1 MPKIPMDGKA
11 AKRLLG
17 YVWKGHKGQLIAVLI
32 CILVSAI
39 TGVAGSLFTQRLID
53 DYITPLL
60 LSPSPVFTGLLQAIL
75 MMAVVYLAGTLAA
88 FAYNRIMVSVSQGV
102 LKQIR
107 DGLFAMMQALP
118 IRYFDTHS
126 HGDIMSVYTNDT
138 DTLRQA
144 VSQSL
149 PQMFSA
155 VITVV
160 AVFIAMI
167 TTSIPLTVLVL
178 LCVAGMLLVSRKVAG
193 KSRRYFIRQQA
204 SLGSL
209 NGYIE
214 EMVHGQKVIKVF
226 CHEEKAKEEFD
237 RLNGELFEDAD
248 AANKY
253 ANILM
258 PIMGNM
264 GHLQYVLVA
273 VVGGALALS
282 GISSLTL
289 GAIAAF
295 LQLSRSF
302 SQPISQMSQQF
313 NSVVM
318 ALAGAGR
325 IFALMDEEPETD
337 EGYVSLVNA
346 REENGV
352 LCETE
357 EHTGLWAWKHPH
369 GDGSVT
375 YTKLT
380 GDVRFFNVDFAYEED
395 KTVLHGVTLY
405 AEPGQK
411 VALVGATGAGKT
423 TITNL
428 LNRFY
433 DIADGKIRYDGI
445 NINKIHKSDLRR
457 SLGIVLQDTNL
468 FTGTVAENIRYGKP
482 DATDEEVRAAARLAN
497 ADGFIE
503 RLPEGYNTMLNGAG
517 AGLSQ
522 GQRQLL
528 SIARAAIADPPVMIL
543 DEATSSIDTRTEA
556 IVQKGMDGLMK
567 GRTVF
572 VIAHRLST
580 VQNADAILVLD
591 HGEVIERGSHDS
603 LIQEKG
609 VYYRLYTGAFEL
621 E

>member
-17 YVWKGHKGQLIAVLI
+17 YVWKGHKGQLSAVLI

-107 DGLFAMMQALP
+107 DGLFARMQALP

-325 IFALMDEEPETD
+325 IFALMDEKPETD

-405 AEPGQK
+405 AEPG
-411 VALVGATGAGKT
+411 
-423 TITNL
+423 
-428 LNRFY
+428 
-433 DIADGKIRYDGI
+433 
-445 NINKIHKSDLRR
+445 S
-457 SLGIVLQDTNL
+457 
-468 FTGTVAENIRYGKP
+468 
-482 DATDEEVRAAARLAN
+482 AAPR
-497 ADGFIE
+497 
-503 RLPEGYNTMLNGAG
+503 
-517 AGLSQ
+517 AGLSVKNL
-522 GQRQLL
+522 R
-528 SIARAAIADPPVMIL
+528 
-543 DEATSSIDTRTEA
+543 
-556 IVQKGMDGLMK
+556 
-567 GRTVF
+567 
-572 VIAHRLST
+572 
-580 VQNADAILVLD
+580 
-591 HGEVIERGSHDS
+591 
-603 LIQEKG
+603 
-609 VYYRLYTGAFEL
+609 
-621 E
+621 

>member
-107 DGLFAMMQALP
+107 DGLFARMQALP

-313 NSVVM
+313 NTVVM

>member
-11 AKRLLG
+11 AKRLLD

-107 DGLFAMMQALP
+107 DGLFARMQALP

-282 GISSLTL
+282 GHQLADAGGYRGLPAAFQKLFSAHFPDVSAVQFRGHGAGGRRPHFRPYGRGTGNGRRLCLSRQRPRGKRRTL
-289 GAIAAF
+289 GNGRTYRLMGLEAP
-295 LQLSRSF
+295 SRRW
-302 SQPISQMSQQF
+302 
-313 NSVVM
+313 V
-318 ALAGAGR
+318 
-325 IFALMDEEPETD
+325 
-337 EGYVSLVNA
+337 GY
-346 REENGV
+346 
-352 LCETE
+352 
-357 EHTGLWAWKHPH
+357 
-369 GDGSVT
+369 
-375 YTKLT
+375 
-380 GDVRFFNVDFAYEED
+380 
-395 KTVLHGVTLY
+395 LH
-405 AEPGQK
+405 EIDWRCP
-411 VALVGATGAGKT
+411 
-423 TITNL
+423 
-428 LNRFY
+428 F
-433 DIADGKIRYDGI
+433 
-445 NINKIHKSDLRR
+445 LRR
-457 SLGIVLQDTNL
+457 
-468 FTGTVAENIRYGKP
+468 
-482 DATDEEVRAAARLAN
+482 
-497 ADGFIE
+497 
-503 RLPEGYNTMLNGAG
+503 
-517 AGLSQ
+517 GLC
-522 GQRQLL
+522 L
-528 SIARAAIADPPVMIL
+528 
-543 DEATSSIDTRTEA
+543 
-556 IVQKGMDGLMK
+556 
-567 GRTVF
+567 
-572 VIAHRLST
+572 
-580 VQNADAILVLD
+580 
-591 HGEVIERGSHDS
+591 
-603 LIQEKG
+603 
-609 VYYRLYTGAFEL
+609 
-621 E
+621 

>member
-107 DGLFAMMQALP
+107 DGLFARMQALP

-226 CHEEKAKEEFD
+226 CHEEKDKEEFD

>member
-1 MPKIPMDGKA
+1 M
-11 AKRLLG
+11 
-17 YVWKGHKGQLIAVLI
+17 LI

-107 DGLFAMMQALP
+107 DGLFARMQALP

-352 LCETE
+352 LCDTE